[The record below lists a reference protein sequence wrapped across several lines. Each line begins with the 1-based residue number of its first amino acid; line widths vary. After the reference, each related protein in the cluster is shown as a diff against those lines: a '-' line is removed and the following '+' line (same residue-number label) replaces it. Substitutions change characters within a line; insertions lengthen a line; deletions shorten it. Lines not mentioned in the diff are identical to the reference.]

1 MNKLKIAPICFIILF
16 SFIPNL
22 LVNKI
27 TNNHCTIKKNFD
39 KKYQILDNGYWFIAD
54 CEFLIADL
62 DNTADCGFLIAVIGF
77 EIRNHNSEI
86 RNDPNGKLAI
96 HLISNELSP

>member
-22 LVNKI
+22 LVNKL

-39 KKYQILDNGYWFIAD
+39 KKYQILDNGYWLLVA
-54 CEFLIADL
+54 CCLLLGAWSQVL
-62 DNTADCGFLIAVIGF
+62 GPGYRVVALGN
-77 EIRNHNSEI
+77 
-86 RNDPNGKLAI
+86 
-96 HLISNELSP
+96 